1 MGVTDDLP
9 DPTVRLGKADHRQ
22 RVVLVA
28 FRNIHGHVFVEP
40 VVTADHVGHAAE
52 GLENHVA
59 ILPDKK
65 LVELLRGVGSRTIV
79 AVLGSG
85 FSRNKSQNQKECRK
99 EFSHPL
105 LSSELC
111 GKAPASP

>member
-9 DPTVRLGKADHRQ
+9 DPTVRLGEADHRQ

-28 FRNIHGHVFVEP
+28 LGNVHGDVFIEP

-52 GLENHVA
+52 GLEDHVA

-65 LVELLRGVGSRTIV
+65 FVELLGGVGGGTVV
-79 AVLGSG
+79 AVLGRG
-85 FSRNKSQNQKECRK
+85 FHGPASQKREKGEKNPV
-99 EFSHPL
+99 HPC

>member
-9 DPTVRLGKADHRQ
+9 DPTVRLGEADHRQ
-22 RVVLVA
+22 RVVLVT
-28 FRNIHGHVFVEP
+28 HGNVHGDVFIEP

-52 GLENHVA
+52 GLEDHVA

-79 AVLGSG
+79 AVLSSG
-85 FSRNKSQNQKECRK
+85 C
-99 EFSHPL
+99 
-105 LSSELC
+105 
-111 GKAPASP
+111 

>member
-9 DPTVRLGKADHRQ
+9 DPTVRLGEADHRQ

-28 FRNIHGHVFVEP
+28 LGNVHGDVFIEP

-52 GLENHVA
+52 GLEDHVA

-65 LVELLRGVGSRTIV
+65 FVELLRGVGSGTVIT
-79 AVLGSG
+79 VLGNCI
-85 FSRNKSQNQKECRK
+85 FTPESQNQQQGGKEADHLC
-99 EFSHPL
+99 